1 MCLHV
6 LVKVLLHVEVLAAPL
21 AHELLVPNVDAH
33 VRAELVLVL
42 EPLVAVLHW
51 TQGMVLDAK
60 HRGITAAYPHR
71 LTGLFSYSKHKLLMA
86 AVWICHVPVAE
97 L

>member
-1 MCLHV
+1 MILTSVGLHV
-6 LVKVLLHVEVLAAPL
+6 FVKVLLHVEVLAAPL
-21 AHELLVPNVDAH
+21 AHELIVPNVDSH

-60 HRGITAAYPHR
+60 HSPAYRFIFILKTQAAYGSC
-71 LTGLFSYSKHKLLMA
+71 LDLL
-86 AVWICHVPVAE
+86 CSHS
-97 L
+97 